1 MDAAIRELPLHATGF
16 LILFARVGAVL
27 MLLPVFSEEAVPGR
41 IRLLI
46 AFAMTAGMWGL
57 LDHNVLPAARDE
69 AGLAGTIV
77 VELAIGL
84 ALGMVVKIMFFAIV
98 MAGSIA
104 SLQIGLSSAIIYD
117 ASIGG
122 QTPVLAKLVA
132 VGAAVL
138 CMGVGLHHLW
148 ISAIV
153 RSYELFPVG
162 AVPIAGDMAALGIAT
177 VSRSMALAVSLSAPL
192 LVYGIVFNVALGF
205 SSRLAPSIQVF
216 FIAQP
221 LNLLLGFAL
230 FATVIGTTLAAFT
243 GAMTDWMQGGW
254 S

>member
-1 MDAAIRELPLHATGF
+1 MQDLPLHATGF

-27 MLLPVFSEEAVPGR
+27 MLLPVFSDEAVPGR

-57 LDHNVLPAARDE
+57 LDQNVLPAARDE

-77 VELAIGL
+77 VELVIGL
-84 ALGMVVKIMFFAIV
+84 AIGTVVRMMFLAIV
-98 MAGSIA
+98 MAGSIV
-104 SLQIGLSSAIIYD
+104 SLQVGLSSALIFD
-117 ASIGG
+117 ASMGG
-122 QTPVLAKLVA
+122 QAPILAKLIAVA
-132 VGAAVL
+132 AAVL
-138 CMGVGLHHLW
+138 CMSLGLHHLW
-148 ISAIV
+148 IGAII
-153 RSYELFPVG
+153 RSYDLFPVG
-162 AVPIAGDMAALGIAT
+162 AAPLAGDLAALGVAT
-177 VSRSMALAVSLSAPL
+177 ISRSMALAVSLSAPL

-221 LNLLLGFAL
+221 LNLLFGLGL
-230 FATVIGTTLAAFT
+230 FATVVGTMLAAFA